1 MQGKSLYTIL
11 LSIIAVLTL
20 ALAVLIIFIFTTLNS
35 TAANPPKTDGVVVSR
50 VVAPE
55 EMAEFK
61 LCGSVDEDG
70 NEDKDGIF
78 NIKSTEDHPGSYI
91 LVSVSIIYDGGDK
104 NALLEQRKAL
114 LEKTYSSELKQETIE
129 YFMGKTFNEL
139 HAPGAIQEA
148 QGALKDT
155 YCKIIGEDSNIIL
168 KVVFGKWL
176 IQ

>member
-35 TAANPPKTDGVVVSR
+35 TTPQPAGGDGIVVSR

-61 LCGSVDEDG
+61 LCGSVDENGKAQGDV
-70 NEDKDGIF
+70 F
-78 NIKSTEDHPGSYI
+78 NIKSTDDHPSSFI
-91 LVSVSIIYDGGDK
+91 MASVSIIYDGGDK

-114 LEKTYSSELKQETIE
+114 LEKTYSSELKQATID
-129 YFMGKTFNEL
+129 YFRNKTFNEL
-139 HAPGAIQEA
+139 QAPGAMQEA
-148 QGALKDT
+148 RDTLKDS

-168 KVVFGKWL
+168 KVVFGQWL